1 MIIAEKMFPEYGRD
15 ELFLSQ
21 TERIAL
27 NACLE
32 AVRIEVAGKVK
43 LNRSGSARSK
53 VGRSVP
59 QGDFHSGDGGGRG
72 VRVVRMCFFRMGVGF
87 LLWQHV
93 CNRLLRCGIFL
104 TEKFEDIVDITEF
117 RTDFLIGETLAAGV
131 GEMGFEIV

>member
-27 NACLE
+27 NACFE

-59 QGDFHSGDGGGRG
+59 QGDFHSGDGSG
-72 VRVVRMCFFRMGVGF
+72 
-87 LLWQHV
+87 
-93 CNRLLRCGIFL
+93 LLRPAGIFPGP
-104 TEKFEDIVDITEF
+104 IHNYYVS
-117 RTDFLIGETLAAGV
+117 
-131 GEMGFEIV
+131 